1 MLLVLAK
8 EYDLNRNQVR
18 ELLKQYLG
26 LELQSGEAFAGYVNI
41 GVLVLR
47 FVRLRGIDVLIFR

>member
-1 MLLVLAK
+1 LLLVLAK

-26 LELQSGEAFAGYVNI
+26 LELQSGEAFAGYVKI

-47 FVRLRGIDVLIFR
+47 FVWMLF